1 MYFSRL
7 HFLVEVNPPRVCVI
21 DMNSRNGT
29 WVNDRRV
36 QTAELRDGDRIKAGH
51 TILKVTLQYAPGES
65 PDDVAT
71 VAPAAPATTT
81 AAPTAARTG
90 TDEPTA
96 APAHFPAIPGYRLE
110 RELGRGG
117 MGVVYLARQ
126 EPAGDAIAIKTI
138 MPAIAPT
145 GVQVERFLREARI
158 LEQLRHPNIVAFRA
172 MGEAG
177 GLLWFAMEYV
187 PGFDAARLLKE
198 QGPLPVP
205 LAIRLVSQL
214 LQALEHAH
222 EQGFV
227 HRDIKPANIL
237 ITEVNGKKLVKLA
250 DFGLARVY
258 QTSQISGLTLTGD
271 IGGTTKFMPPEQI
284 THYREVK
291 PPADQYAAAATLYN
305 LLTGMHVY
313 DFAGAGIEAI
323 AMILDDEPVPIR
335 QRRADLPQELADLI
349 QQALAREPQD
359 RFGDVK
365 EFRQALLPFAR

>member
-1 MYFSRL
+1 
-7 HFLVEVNPPRVCVI
+7 
-21 DMNSRNGT
+21 
-29 WVNDRRV
+29 
-36 QTAELRDGDRIKAGH
+36 
-51 TILKVTLQYAPGES
+51 
-65 PDDVAT
+65 
-71 VAPAAPATTT
+71 
-81 AAPTAARTG
+81 
-90 TDEPTA
+90 
-96 APAHFPAIPGYRLE
+96 
-110 RELGRGG
+110 
-117 MGVVYLARQ
+117 
-126 EPAGDAIAIKTI
+126 
-138 MPAIAPT
+138 
-145 GVQVERFLREARI
+145 
-158 LEQLRHPNIVAFRA
+158 
-172 MGEAG
+172 
-177 GLLWFAMEYV
+177 MEYV

-205 LAIRLVSQL
+205 LAIRLVSQR